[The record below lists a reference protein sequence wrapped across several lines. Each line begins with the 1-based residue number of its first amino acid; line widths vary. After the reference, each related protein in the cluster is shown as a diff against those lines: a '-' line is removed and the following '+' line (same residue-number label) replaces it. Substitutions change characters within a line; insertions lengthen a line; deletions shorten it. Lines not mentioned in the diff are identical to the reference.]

1 MRSVRVTAG
10 PETEPLSLED
20 VKLFLKVDTDADD
33 SFINSLIIS
42 ARTYAEGYLNRRL
55 ITQTLD
61 EILDYWPLFPH
72 LLRQGPF
79 RSLESIRYYDEYQAE
94 GLWDASNYF
103 FDAGSGRIA
112 LTEDGDTPDA
122 TLRDMA
128 AVRITY
134 VSGFGSSPDEIP
146 RPILDAM
153 MIYVAHLYRNRE
165 PYVKGTIVSEIPF
178 SMTALLDP
186 FREVPI

>member
-94 GLWDASNYF
+94 GLWDAV
-103 FDAGSGRIA
+103 
-112 LTEDGDTPDA
+112 
-122 TLRDMA
+122 LRDMA